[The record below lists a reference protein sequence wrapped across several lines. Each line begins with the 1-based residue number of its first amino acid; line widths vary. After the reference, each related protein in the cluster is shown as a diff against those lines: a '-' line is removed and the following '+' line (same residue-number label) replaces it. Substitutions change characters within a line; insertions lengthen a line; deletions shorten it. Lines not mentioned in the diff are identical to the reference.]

1 MAATRSALC
10 SAWPGRERE
19 IDRLWELLEEPD
31 LALPTFVYGPSGG
44 GKSGVLRAVLQ
55 ALGARHAI
63 LDCVTCS
70 TARSLFE
77 SALTQ
82 LHRHVPSASNGYTG
96 WAPCDSAPAFVAG
109 LQQAVSEYGR
119 LVLVFDN
126 AAGLGERK
134 EVLTLLLSLHTL
146 CGSAAVSIVFVAEAL
161 WPEAHE
167 LTAFA
172 PLATVRFGGVD
183 WDAPLST
190 RRPSLYTGATA

>member
-1 MAATRSALC
+1 M
-10 SAWPGRERE
+10 
-19 IDRLWELLEEPD
+19 
-31 LALPTFVYGPSGG
+31 
-44 GKSGVLRAVLQ
+44 
-55 ALGARHAI
+55 
-63 LDCVTCS
+63 
-70 TARSLFE
+70 
-77 SALTQ
+77 
-82 LHRHVPSASNGYTG
+82 
-96 WAPCDSAPAFVAG
+96 
-109 LQQAVSEYGR
+109 
-119 LVLVFDN
+119 LVFDN